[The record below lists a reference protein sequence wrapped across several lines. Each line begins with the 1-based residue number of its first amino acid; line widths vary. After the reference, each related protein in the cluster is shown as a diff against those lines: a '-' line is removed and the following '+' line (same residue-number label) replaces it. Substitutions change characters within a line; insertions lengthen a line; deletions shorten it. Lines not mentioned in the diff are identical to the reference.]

1 MKKLPIK
8 AVLFAATVVA
18 LGLGS
23 YAMASGDDGDE
34 FRARLSG
41 FQETP
46 QTLSSSGFG
55 SLRLDIN
62 RDAQVIRYRLTYGG
76 TPTAAGAAH
85 IHLGARATTGGVSAF
100 LCGGG
105 NKPPCPPTGGTVT
118 GTITPGDVIGPASQ
132 GIAPG
137 EFGELVRAIRAGATY
152 ANVHTE
158 QYPSGEI
165 RGQIRKD

>member
-1 MKKLPIK
+1 MRKLPIK
-8 AVLFAATVVA
+8 AVLLVTSVAA

-23 YAMASGDDGDE
+23 YAMAGGDESE
-34 FRARLSG
+34 FRASLSG

-46 QTLSSSGFG
+46 QTLSSPGFG
-55 SLRLDIN
+55 SLRLDI
-62 RDAQVIRYRLTYGG
+62 DDDSPAISFRLTYGG
-76 TPTAAGAAH
+76 MPTAAGAAH

-105 NKPPCPPTGGTVT
+105 DKPSCPPTGGTVT
-118 GTITPGDVIGPASQ
+118 GTITPADVIGPASQ
-132 GIAPG
+132 GIEPG

-152 ANVHTE
+152 ANVHTS

-165 RGQIRKD
+165 RGQIRTD

>member
-1 MKKLPIK
+1 MRKLPIK
-8 AVLFAATVVA
+8 AVLLVTAFAA

-23 YAMASGDDGDE
+23 YAMAGGDESE

-46 QTLSSSGFG
+46 QTLSSPGFG
-55 SLRLDIN
+55 SLRLEIE
-62 RDAQVIRYRLTYGG
+62 DAAISFRLRYGG
-76 TPTAAGAAH
+76 MPTTAGAAH

-105 NKPPCPPTGGTVT
+105 SQPPCPPTGGTVT
-118 GTITPGDVIGPASQ
+118 GTITPADVIGPSSQ
-132 GIAPG
+132 GIDPG

-152 ANVHTE
+152 ANVHTS
-158 QYPSGEI
+158 QYPGGEI

>member
-1 MKKLPIK
+1 MRRLLIK
-8 AVLFAATVVA
+8 ATLFVATLAA

-23 YAMASGDDGDE
+23 YAMAGGDESE

-41 FQETP
+41 YQETP
-46 QTLSSSGFG
+46 QTLSSPGFG
-55 SLRLDIN
+55 SLRLDIDQ
-62 RDAQVIRYRLTYGG
+62 RAHVIKFRLRYGG
-76 TPTAAGAAH
+76 MPTAAGAAH

-105 NKPPCPPTGGTVT
+105 GKPFCPPTGGTVT
-118 GTITPGDVIGPASQ
+118 GTITPADVIGPASQ
-132 GIAPG
+132 GIEPG

-152 ANVHTE
+152 ANVHTV
-158 QYPSGEI
+158 QYPGGEI

>member
-1 MKKLPIK
+1 MRKLSIK
-8 AVLFAATVVA
+8 AILLVSTLAA

-23 YAMASGDDGDE
+23 HAMAGGGGSE

-46 QTLSSSGFG
+46 QTLSSPGFG
-55 SLRLDIN
+55 SLRLDI
-62 RDAQVIRYRLTYGG
+62 DQGSQVITFRLTYGG

-105 NKPPCPPTGGTVT
+105 GKPSCPPTGGTVT
-118 GTITPGDVIGPASQ
+118 GTITPADVIGPASQ
-132 GIAPG
+132 GIEPG

-152 ANVHTE
+152 ANVHTS
-158 QYPSGEI
+158 QYPGGEI
-165 RGQIRKD
+165 RGQILKD